1 MIDRYTRKEMSALFE
16 PEHRLKLW
24 LDVEKAATRAL
35 MEKGAIDPAA
45 ARIFLDSA
53 PVINTRRMAEIE
65 EETRHDVIAFLT
77 MISEQLPPPARAIL
91 HFGMTSQ
98 DLVDTAQSLFL
109 LEAIDLLSRGL
120 DRFSGILRTQAL
132 KHRNTLTVGRSH
144 GVHGEPIVFGV
155 KFLAWFAEF
164 RRHEER
170 LRHVRET
177 MRVGKMSGA
186 MGTAVHIDPAT
197 EEVILFSL
205 GLKPEEM
212 ATQVVSRD
220 RHAELVSTLALIGAS
235 FEKIA
240 VEIRHLQRTEV
251 REVEEPFSPGQK
263 GSSAMPHKRNPV
275 GAENVSGLSRLLRSY
290 AQAAFENVALWHE
303 RDISHSSVER
313 VILPDAFILLDYMID
328 RMGGILA
335 DLVVYPD
342 QMKKNLDLTGGLVYS
357 QTVLLALVRTGIPR
371 ETAYRIVQ
379 DAAMQTWK
387 GEGHLKETLGRH
399 PDLPHFV
406 DSRVWESAFSP
417 EPFMK
422 NIDALYQ
429 RVLGTDGSA

>member
-45 ARIFLDSA
+45 ARIFLDST

-77 MISEQLPPPARAIL
+77 MVSEQLPSPARAIL

-120 DRFSGILRTQAL
+120 DRFSGILRSQAL

-235 FEKIA
+235 LEKIA

-275 GAENVSGLSRLLRSY
+275 GAENISGLSRLLRSY